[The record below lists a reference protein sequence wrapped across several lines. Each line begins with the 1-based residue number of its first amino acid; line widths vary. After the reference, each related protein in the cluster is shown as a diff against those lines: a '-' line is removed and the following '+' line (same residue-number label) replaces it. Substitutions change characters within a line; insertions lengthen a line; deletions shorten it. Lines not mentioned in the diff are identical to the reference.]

1 MNVKL
6 TAPGRMVGE
15 VDLPASKSISNRALI
30 ISALGSPHGSVS
42 RIAECDDTHAVQQ
55 ALASGADS
63 IDVGAAGTAMRFL
76 TAYFAVQRGRAVT
89 LDGTQRMR
97 QRPIGVLVGALRS
110 LGASIEWLGREGYPP
125 LRVTGAALRGP
136 ELHIDGSVSSQYISA
151 LLMIAPMLPGGLDLR
166 IDGVLTSRPYVEMTL
181 SLMRQWGAEARMQGS
196 RIVVGEGG
204 YKPQSVAV
212 EADWSAASYWY
223 ALQSLLP
230 ESRISLKGLQRP
242 SVQGD
247 SRIADIAWA
256 LGVDSCACGVCTD
269 LHTSCR
275 HTSRVDEDLSAT
287 PDIAQTLA
295 VWLCL
300 LGVPYRL
307 TGLHT
312 LRIKETDRVSALRCE
327 LLKLGYAVETGDDFM
342 AWDGHAAAVTASPR
356 IATYHDHRMAMAFA
370 PAAVKFPGLVI
381 EDAGVVSKSYPQFWQ
396 HLAQCGFAVR
406 QE

>member
-30 ISALGSPHGSVS
+30 ISALCSPHGSVS

-204 YKPQSVAV
+204 YKPHSVAV

-312 LRIKETDRVSALRCE
+312 LRIKETDRISALRCE

-342 AWDGHAAAVTASPR
+342 AWDGHAAAVAAAPR

>member
-6 TAPGRMVGE
+6 TAPGRMAGE

-30 ISALGSPHGSVS
+30 ISALCSPHGSVS

-256 LGVDSCACGVCTD
+256 RAFNKTPILP
-269 LHTSCR
+269 TSG
-275 HTSRVDEDLSAT
+275 SRKHVAA
-287 PDIAQTLA
+287 DIPTQGRSWI
-295 VWLCL
+295 V
-300 LGVPYRL
+300 
-307 TGLHT
+307 
-312 LRIKETDRVSALRCE
+312 
-327 LLKLGYAVETGDDFM
+327 
-342 AWDGHAAAVTASPR
+342 
-356 IATYHDHRMAMAFA
+356 
-370 PAAVKFPGLVI
+370 
-381 EDAGVVSKSYPQFWQ
+381 
-396 HLAQCGFAVR
+396 
-406 QE
+406 

>member
-1 MNVKL
+1 MDIQL
-6 TAPGRMVGE
+6 TAPQRMVGE
-15 VDLPASKSISNRALI
+15 VCLPASKSISNRALI
-30 ISALGSPHGSVS
+30 ISALCRPSGSVS
-42 RIAECDDTHAVQQ
+42 HIAECDDTRAVQQ
-55 ALASGADS
+55 ALASGAAS

-76 TAYFAVQRGRAVT
+76 TAYFAVQPGRTVT

-97 QRPIGVLVGALRS
+97 QRPIGVLVEALRR
-110 LGASIEWLGREGYPP
+110 LGAGIEWLGREGYPP
-125 LRVTGAALRGP
+125 LRVTGAALHGGQLR
-136 ELHIDGSVSSQYISA
+136 IDGSVSSQYISA
-151 LLMIAPMLPGGLDLR
+151 LLMIAPVLRGGLDLR
-166 IDGVLTSRPYVEMTL
+166 ITGTLTSRPYVEMTL
-181 SLMRQWGAEARMQGS
+181 SLMRQWGAEARMSDG
-196 RIVVGEGG
+196 RIVVAEGG
-204 YKPQSVAV
+204 YKPQSMAV
-212 EADWSAASYWY
+212 EADWSAASYWF
-223 ALQSLLP
+223 AMQSLLP

-247 SRIADIAWA
+247 SRIADIAWT

-275 HTSRVDEDLSAT
+275 HTGRVDEDLSDT

-312 LRIKETDRVSALRCE
+312 LRIKETDRIAALQCE
-327 LLKLGYAVETGDDFM
+327 LLKLGYAVEAGDDFV
-342 AWDGHAAAVTASPR
+342 AWDGNAAPVAAAPR

-396 HLAQCGFAVR
+396 HLAQCGFGVS
-406 QE
+406 QL

>member
-6 TAPGRMVGE
+6 TAPSRLVGE
-15 VDLPASKSISNRALI
+15 VSLPASKSISNRVLI
-30 ISALGSPHGSVS
+30 ISALCRPSGSVS
-42 RIAECDDTHAVQQ
+42 HVAECDDTRTVQQ
-55 ALASGADS
+55 ALASGGDS

-76 TAYFAVQRGRAVT
+76 TAYFAVQRGRTVT

-97 QRPIGVLVGALRS
+97 QRPIGVLVDALRS
-110 LGASIEWLGREGYPP
+110 LGAHIEWLGREGYPP

-136 ELHIDGSVSSQYISA
+136 ELRIDGSVSSQYISA
-151 LLMIAPMLPGGLDLR
+151 LLMIAPMLPSGLDLR
-166 IDGVLTSRPYVEMTL
+166 IDGALTSRPYVEMTL
-181 SLMRQWGAEARMQGS
+181 SLMRQWGAEASMQGS

-204 YKPQSVAV
+204 YKPQSMAV

-275 HTSRVDEDLSAT
+275 HTARVDEDLSAT

-312 LRIKETDRVSALRCE
+312 LRIKETDRISALQCE
-327 LLKLGYAVETGDDFM
+327 LLKLGYAVEAADDFM
-342 AWDGHAAAVTASPR
+342 AWDGRTAAVAAAPR

-381 EDAGVVSKSYPQFWQ
+381 EDAGVVIKSYPQFWQ